1 MQGIII
7 ELLQTL
13 AEFTNTAHRN
23 CWYLPSALQVNK
35 SIVQII
41 NSPFYSHLTRSMFT
55 WQRMESRLLLARSDV
70 WFIGFFATVYFQC
83 LHSSWHESFWT
94 NDHDCRPARNPF
106 PLFMFTIKIKRI
118 QKIGWHLIQASKPA
132 LGCFTTFEIFRKG
145 KRLVWHSNIIIC
157 DIKASAETVRSCCNQ
172 STLL

>member
-1 MQGIII
+1 MSALLYWNLPKCLFVTNIYSRGHLQPDKPFYFCVACKAIII

-13 AEFTNTAHRN
+13 TEFTNTAHRN

-41 NSPFYSHLTRSMFT
+41 NSPFYSHLTRRMFT
-55 WQRMESRLLLARSDV
+55 WQRMESRLLLARGDV

-94 NDHDCRPARNPF
+94 NDHDCRSARNPF
-106 PLFMFTIKIKRI
+106 HCLCS
-118 QKIGWHLIQASKPA
+118 Q
-132 LGCFTTFEIFRKG
+132 
-145 KRLVWHSNIIIC
+145 
-157 DIKASAETVRSCCNQ
+157 
-172 STLL
+172 